1 MATFPVSPEPE
12 GIDAL
17 FESSPDP
24 DVHTSA
30 AAETGF
36 LLGLAALLAA
46 PFSVMHSFALG
57 SGVLGALL
65 AFRGLAATSS
75 AHVAGRA
82 LAPFGLA
89 MAGMALLVVSVRYLG
104 LDTAF
109 GDELL
114 PTLQGWLEDL
124 NTRVARP

>member
-1 MATFPVSPEPE
+1 MATYPASPDPE

-17 FESSPDP
+17 FQSSPDP
-24 DVHTSA
+24 DVHTSF

-36 LLGLAALLAA
+36 LLGLVALVAA
-46 PFSVMHSFALG
+46 PFSVTHSIALG
-57 SGVLGALL
+57 AGLLGALL

-75 AHVAGRA
+75 ANVAGRA
-82 LAPFGLA
+82 LAPAGLTL
-89 MAGMALLVVSVRYLG
+89 AGLALLVVGVRYLG

-114 PTLQGWLEDL
+114 PAIGSWLDML
-124 NTRVARP
+124 NGRLPTP